1 MQRSSEAGGSS
12 PWGNARCNH
21 QTAHQWRKLRA
32 FCLGVVELAWPPH
45 LGIVLDY
52 LQERVAEPG
61 ARTVPESVLAALNF
75 MEKVGGVTVNER
87 FSGQQVLNKFVK
99 QSKMDLEGG
108 APATKK
114 APLLPIKLIGALE
127 LLVVDV
133 SQQRY
138 MSVDLL
144 STSS

>member
-1 MQRSSEAGGSS
+1 M
-12 PWGNARCNH
+12 
-21 QTAHQWRKLRA
+21 
-32 FCLGVVELAWPPH
+32 
-45 LGIVLDY
+45 
-52 LQERVAEPG
+52 
-61 ARTVPESVLAALNF
+61 
-75 MEKVGGVTVNER
+75 
-87 FSGQQVLNKFVK
+87 K